1 MTEPAETPAFP
12 PPRDCPYSP
21 PPRLG
26 ELLRDTPVT
35 RVRIWDGSTPWLLTR
50 YDDVRAVLADRRFS
64 VDPTRPGYPARGPA
78 GRARRGG
85 TRSFLSMDAPEHT
98 RLRRMLIREFT
109 PRRIETL
116 RPAVERTAAELLGK
130 LTGQPEPTDLVGA
143 YALPLPSIVIAD
155 LLGVPYDDHEFFED
169 RARVMMDNS
178 AAGDDIRAATAEL
191 ARYLGSLLQQRRTAP
206 ADDLLGRLST
216 QQVEPG
222 HLSRAEA
229 VSMAVL
235 LLIAGHE
242 TTANQIALSVAFL
255 LDNPRHAEA
264 FRRPDGPPDG
274 AVDELL
280 RLLTI
285 THTGRRRVATA
296 DVPLGD
302 GITIRAGEGVIAAA
316 DVANR
321 DPAQFPDPDGV
332 DLGRSPNHHLAFGHG
347 EHLCLG
353 HHLARLELHVALTT
367 LLRGLPGLRLATPTG
382 ELPFRHSHP
391 IYGIDR
397 LPVAWNRPTGR

>member
-1 MTEPAETPAFP
+1 MTEPPENLAFP

-21 PPRLG
+21 PPKLA
-26 ELLRDTPVT
+26 ELQRDTPVA

-78 GRARRGG
+78 SRARRRGSG
-85 TRSFLSMDAPEHT
+85 SFITMDAPEHT

-116 RPAVERTAAELLGK
+116 RPAVERTAAELLDN
-130 LTGQPEPTDLVGA
+130 LTRQPQPTDLVGA
-143 YALPLPSIVIAD
+143 YALPLPSIVIAE
-155 LLGVPYDDHEFFED
+155 LLGVPYADHEFFED

-178 AAGDDIRAATAEL
+178 ASGDAIRAATADL
-191 ARYLGSLLQQRRTAP
+191 ARYLGTLLHQRRTHP
-206 ADDLLGRLST
+206 ADDLLGRLGA

-222 HLSRAEA
+222 NLSRAEA

-235 LLIAGHE
+235 LLVAGHE

-255 LDNPRHAEA
+255 LDNPQHAQA
-264 FRRPDGPPDG
+264 FRRPEGPPAG
-274 AVDELL
+274 AVDDLL

-296 DVPLGD
+296 DVPIGG
-302 GITIRAGEGVIAAA
+302 GITIRAGDGVIAAA
-316 DVANR
+316 DIANR
-321 DPAQFPDPDGV
+321 DPAQFPDPDRI
-332 DLGRSPNHHLAFGHG
+332 DLGRAPNHHLAFGHG

-353 HHLARLELHVALTT
+353 HHLARLELHIALTA
-367 LLRGLPGLRLATPTG
+367 LFRGLPELRLATPTE
-382 ELPFRHSHP
+382 ELPFRHTHP
-391 IYGIDR
+391 IYGIDH
-397 LPVAWNRPTGR
+397 LPVAWEG